1 MWKARAAQAYGAER
15 PTQDADCVVK
25 QERANLDRLAAAMRE
40 LHARRRVA
48 GMHDEEARLLPVQ
61 LDRETLAD
69 LALTTW
75 MTDAGPFDVLDG
87 LEDRSGRVV
96 PYEELA
102 ERGTVLHVSGIAV
115 RPALEDI
122 IAAKERANRPKD
134 REALPE
140 LRAIRDRRASR

>member
-1 MWKARAAQAYGAER
+1 
-15 PTQDADCVVK
+15 
-25 QERANLDRLAAAMRE
+25 
-40 LHARRRVA
+40 
-48 GMHDEEARLLPVQ
+48 MHDEEARLLPVQ

-115 RPALEDI
+115 RARPWRTLLLPKNGRTVPRTAKPCQSFERSGI
-122 IAAKERANRPKD
+122 VGRAASSA
-134 REALPE
+134 
-140 LRAIRDRRASR
+140 RRG